1 MTARQTAIAAGA
13 NLKWIVNSAALLG
26 RRVRYDR
33 QHAKWWGL
41 VWLLT
46 EQLGLSLRA
55 AAAVSTVAL
64 RGGSSSTQV
73 TAGADPSGSASLI
86 VDLARYES
94 IFLANLSR
102 ALVHET
108 PRRRGRPPRRGLKSD
123 ALTTARQYGV
133 DLGLIRSAIR
143 RTPAERLALLEKNA
157 AFVRDMRRRTA

>member
-1 MTARQTAIAAGA
+1 MTARQTAVAAGA
-13 NLKWIVNSAALLG
+13 ELKWMVNSAALLG
-26 RRVRYDR
+26 RPIRYNR

-46 EQLGLSLRA
+46 KQLGLSLSA
-55 AAAVSTVAL
+55 AAAMATVAL
-64 RGGSSSTQV
+64 RGASSSARV

-94 IFLANLSR
+94 IFLGNLSR

-108 PRRRGRPPRRGLKSD
+108 PLRRGRPAQRGMKGD
-123 ALTTARQYGV
+123 ALTTAEHYGV
-133 DLGLIRSAIR
+133 DLGLIRSAIA

-157 AFVRDMRRRTA
+157 EFVREMRKRTA

>member
-13 NLKWIVNSAALLG
+13 ELKWIVNSAALLG
-26 RRVRYDR
+26 RRLRYDR
-33 QHAKWWGL
+33 QQAKWWGL

-46 EQLGLSLRA
+46 GQLGLSLKA
-55 AAAVSTVAL
+55 AAKASTVAL
-64 RGGSSSTQV
+64 REGNSSKQV
-73 TAGADPSGSASLI
+73 TAGSDSSGSASLI

-108 PRRRGRPPRRGLKSD
+108 ARRRGRPPRRGIKGD
-123 ALTTARQYGV
+123 ALATAEHYGV
-133 DLGLIRSAIR
+133 DLGLMQSAIN

>member
-1 MTARQTAIAAGA
+1 MTARQTAVAAGA
-13 NLKWIVNSAALLG
+13 ELKWMVNSAALLG
-26 RRVRYDR
+26 RPVRYNR
-33 QHAKWWGL
+33 QQAKWWGL

-55 AAAVSTVAL
+55 AAAGSTVAL
-64 RGGSSSTQV
+64 RGDSSSTEV

-86 VDLARYES
+86 IDLARYES

-108 PRRRGRPPRRGLKSD
+108 PRRRGRPARRGIKGD
-123 ALTTARQYGV
+123 ALTTAQHYGV
-133 DLGLIRSAIR
+133 DLGLIRSAIA

-157 AFVRDMRRRTA
+157 EFVREMRRRPA